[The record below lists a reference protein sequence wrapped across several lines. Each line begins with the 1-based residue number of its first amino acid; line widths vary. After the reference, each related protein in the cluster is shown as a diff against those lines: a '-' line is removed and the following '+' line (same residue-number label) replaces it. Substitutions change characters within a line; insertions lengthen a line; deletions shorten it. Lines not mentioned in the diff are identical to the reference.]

1 MRRLILAAAM
11 VLALPACSTLSGG
24 GPVLVTQATALD
36 EKIAVSVELAY
47 RAARL
52 AMETGVD
59 AGLIKG
65 PRAAQVAA
73 HYNQASSS
81 VQAVRAAYK
90 AGHAP
95 RYATSAVQE
104 HTPVS
109 TLPGALQGQIPS
121 LS

>member
-65 PRAAQVAA
+65 ARAAQVAA
-73 HYNQASSS
+73 LDNQAYSA
-81 VQAVRAAYK
+81 VQAVRATRSEERRVGKECVRPCRSRGSPY
-90 AGHAP
+90 H
-95 RYATSAVQE
+95 
-104 HTPVS
+104 
-109 TLPGALQGQIPS
+109 
-121 LS
+121 

>member
-65 PRAAQVAA
+65 ARAAQVAA
-73 HYNQASSS
+73 LDNQAYSA

-90 AGHAP
+90 AGNAASYP
-95 RYATSAVQE
+95 TA
-104 HTPVS
+104 
-109 TLPGALQGQIPS
+109 ALQAQHAAAPLPRPPQG
-121 LS
+121 